1 MPISPPRRARANV
14 FDVARTDRDEPAS
27 PPPAP
32 LGQILAPLG
41 ATSAAAPVSALPE
54 GQIPAQYE
62 RPAAPEDPSPRT
74 RSGRSGPVSDVPRRP
89 RGNGGRVTATGTR
102 ITVTAA
108 RIPIS
113 LYEAAEYLVKGPG
126 KPSWGQLIAAACEG
140 NHEEV
145 VEAVVDRLGQ
155 DTRGGAPRGQN
166 RRAVATTQITARF
179 APDELAPFQAAMAE
193 AIARAQRLDGASVT
207 ATAVVTAALDIAT
220 GRQAVRSGPP

>member
-1 MPISPPRRARANV
+1 MPISPPRRARANA
-14 FDVARTDRDEPAS
+14 FDDARTDRDEPAP

-32 LGQILAPLG
+32 LSQILAPLST
-41 ATSAAAPVSALPE
+41 TSGPE
-54 GQIPAQYE
+54 PTITSSKPQTPRRAETTSG
-62 RPAAPEDPSPRT
+62 DPSAQT
-74 RSGRSGPVSDVPRRP
+74 RSGGGTPELSRRP

-126 KPSWGQLIAAACEG
+126 KPSWGQLIAAACKD
-140 NHEEV
+140 NREEV

-166 RRAVATTQITARF
+166 RRALATTQITARF
-179 APDELAPFQAAMAE
+179 APDELVPFQAVMSE
-193 AIARAQRLDGASVT
+193 ATARAQRLDGASVT
-207 ATAVVTAALDIAT
+207 ATAVVTAALGVAT
-220 GRQAVRSGPP
+220 QRQVAAARQ

>member
-1 MPISPPRRARANV
+1 MPISPPRRARANA
-14 FDVARTDRDEPAS
+14 FDVARTDRDEPAP

-32 LGQILAPLG
+32 LSQILAPLSS
-41 ATSAAAPVSALPE
+41 TTTPHPMITAAKLQTPRRVETTHAS
-54 GQIPAQYE
+54 G
-62 RPAAPEDPSPRT
+62 DPSAQS
-74 RSGRSGPVSDVPRRP
+74 RSGHSTPELPRRP

-126 KPSWGQLIAAACEG
+126 KPSWGQLISAACEG
-140 NHEEV
+140 NREEV

-155 DTRGGAPRGQN
+155 DTRGGVPRGQN

-179 APDELAPFQAAMAE
+179 APDELRPFQSVMSE
-193 AIARAQRLDGASVT
+193 ATARAQRFDGASVT
-207 ATAVVTAALDIAT
+207 ATAVVTAALGVAT
-220 GRQAVRSGPP
+220 GHQVVAVGR